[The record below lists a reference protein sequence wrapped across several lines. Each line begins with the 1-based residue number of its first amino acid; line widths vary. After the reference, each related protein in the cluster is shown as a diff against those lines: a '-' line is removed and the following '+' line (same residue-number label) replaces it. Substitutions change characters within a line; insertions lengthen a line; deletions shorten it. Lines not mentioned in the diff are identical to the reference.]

1 MKTFEASIFTLIFLN
16 LIKKGILPRFIGY
29 HFEFTLLWTG
39 YSMKRV
45 IDHKNSPREI
55 LEDFLT
61 VLIR

>member
-16 LIKKGILPRFIGY
+16 LIKKARFIGY
-29 HFEFTLLWTG
+29 HFEITLLWTA

-55 LEDFLT
+55 LEDFPT
-61 VLIR
+61 VLIT